1 MQRFEVTKLCKAGRS
16 AIGYPNFLF
25 DRPAIGYPNFL
36 FDRLISNWHFLG
48 QCFENLLYSIIKGW
62 LLDEEVY
69 IMLWFVVNEFP
80 QLKG

>member
-48 QCFENLLYSIIKGW
+48 QCFENLLYSIIKG
-62 LLDEEVY
+62 
-69 IMLWFVVNEFP
+69 
-80 QLKG
+80 

>member
-1 MQRFEVTKLCKAGRS
+1 MQRFEVTKLGKAGRS

-69 IMLWFVVNEFP
+69 IMLWFVANEFP